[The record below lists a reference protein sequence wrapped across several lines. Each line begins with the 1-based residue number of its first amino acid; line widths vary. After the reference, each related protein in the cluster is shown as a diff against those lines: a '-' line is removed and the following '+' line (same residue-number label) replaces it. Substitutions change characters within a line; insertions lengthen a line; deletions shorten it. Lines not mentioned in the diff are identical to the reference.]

1 MPDPKDNAKAS
12 GDTHPPEVES
22 DLPMEEGSAGAL
34 GADGTP
40 RDRGRATES
49 GSLGK
54 PGRGIKHAGLV
65 KDKDKDDE
73 TSEGDSTPPESGEG
87 TSAPG
92 RKK

>member
-1 MPDPKDNAKAS
+1 MPDPKDNAKAT

-22 DLPMEEGSAGAL
+22 DLPMQEGADGAL

-49 GSLGK
+49 GKQSK
-54 PGRGIKHAGLV
+54 PGRGIKQAGLL
-65 KDKDKDDE
+65 KDKDDE
-73 TSEGDSTPPESGEG
+73 TSDSYGNKADSGEG
-87 TSAPG
+87 SSGG

>member
-12 GDTHPPEVES
+12 GDTHLPEVES

-54 PGRGIKHAGLV
+54 PGRGIKHAGLL
-65 KDKDKDDE
+65 KDKDDE
-73 TSEGDSTPPESGEG
+73 TSDSYGTPADSGEG
-87 TSAPG
+87 ASGPG
-92 RKK
+92 RKE